1 MIMINYIYNKE
12 ARALDKML
20 KSFLKK
26 RTLHI
31 EEIEVEPESRKRLD
45 FLELKG
51 YVKRAETF
59 EYTPEYYITTE
70 GKLFICSGGFVHESF
85 SKKLQ
90 WLITIVTFIIAVW
103 SFIRTM

>member
-1 MIMINYIYNKE
+1 MINYLYNKE
-12 ARALDKML
+12 AIALDKML
-20 KSFLKK
+20 KAFLKK
-26 RTLHI
+26 KTLHI
-31 EEIEVEPESRKRLD
+31 EDINKEPESQKRLK

-51 YVKRAETF
+51 YVKRSETH

-70 GKLFICSGGFVHESF
+70 GKLFINSGGFVHESF